1 MKTVKNAKKIAVL
14 LLVVVSLAAVT
25 LLFTACNKD
34 VGNEY
39 EKTVTIVI
47 GEGENKLVY
56 DNYTTTARYLF
67 DALNE
72 LSNRETDP
80 LKMGG
85 SWGQF
90 GMFLTE
96 IGDLKAESNSYICVL
111 ATDTE
116 YQDITDYAVK
126 KTYNGT
132 ELTSA
137 TLGVSSLPLKDGQ
150 TYLFCLVAF

>member
-1 MKTVKNAKKIAVL
+1 MKNAKRLAVF
-14 LLVVVSLAAVT
+14 LLVVFCLSAVT
-25 LLFTACNKD
+25 FAFAACTDK
-34 VGNEY
+34 GNEY

-47 GEGENKLVY
+47 GAGDNKLVF

-72 LSNRETDP
+72 LSNQETDP

-96 IGDLKAESNSYICVL
+96 IGNLNAESNSYICVL
-111 ATDTE
+111 TTDTD
-116 YQDITDYAVK
+116 YQDITEYAVT
-126 KTYNGT
+126 KTYNGVN
-132 ELTSA
+132 LVSA

-150 TYLFCLVAF
+150 TYLFCLVEF